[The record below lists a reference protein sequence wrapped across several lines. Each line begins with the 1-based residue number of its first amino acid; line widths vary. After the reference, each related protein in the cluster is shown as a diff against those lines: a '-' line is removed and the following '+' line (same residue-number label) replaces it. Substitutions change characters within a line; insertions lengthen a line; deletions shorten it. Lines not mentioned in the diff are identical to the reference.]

1 MGVDFRKIGL
11 GIDAATAVAAA
22 VLPGGLPALGA
33 YELWKKL
40 TGAGGPAVN
49 TIEGMNMIAMQVQY
63 LQAQIGLALNS
74 CPPDVVTSFTQPITS
89 AMAAVSNAQQVF
101 NATAEADRSTAPAP
115 AANVKELL
123 AAVASLQGVADK
135 MTTLAGCTV
144 KPAVARWLCDDG
156 TLAPGGDRNQCGPD
170 WKRYALWGALGLGGV
185 VTAVV
190 IYKTISD

>member
-1 MGVDFRKIGL
+1 MRRIGL

-22 VLPGGLPALGA
+22 ILPGGLPALGA

-40 TGAGGPAVN
+40 TGSAGPAVD
-49 TIEGMNMIAMQVQY
+49 TIEGMNMISMQVQY

-74 CPPDVVTSFTQPITS
+74 CPPDVIVGFTQPITD

-101 NATAEADRSTAPAP
+101 NATVETERSTAPAP

-135 MTTLAGCTV
+135 MTALAGCTTQPV
-144 KPAVARWLCDDG
+144 IARWLCDDG
-156 TLAPGGDRNQCGPD
+156 TLAPGGDRKQCGTD
-170 WKRYALWGALGLGGV
+170 WKKLALWGALGVGGV
-185 VTAVV
+185 VAAVV
-190 IYKTISD
+190 VYKAVSD